1 MIPRR
6 VVAIRPRQVA
16 LRDPA
21 RALRTAATWC
31 PTRESATIH
40 RGRAAAAGFRN
51 QSQPSDGARSPS
63 AARVLLPTSPSST
76 SPWGLK
82 LPPAAQSGTID
93 SAPIGRPSLSQ
104 HGCAPV
110 NDFLLAE
117 LDRQIASA
125 TARVERLG
133 LLIDRQRTLGISPL
147 KAEALVVEVEG
158 FLISLRAHRRAITG
172 E

>member
-1 MIPRR
+1 
-6 VVAIRPRQVA
+6 
-16 LRDPA
+16 
-21 RALRTAATWC
+21 
-31 PTRESATIH
+31 
-40 RGRAAAAGFRN
+40 
-51 QSQPSDGARSPS
+51 
-63 AARVLLPTSPSST
+63 
-76 SPWGLK
+76 
-82 LPPAAQSGTID
+82 
-93 SAPIGRPSLSQ
+93 
-104 HGCAPV
+104 V

-125 TARVERLG
+125 TARAERLG